1 MSLDAAWARRWIES
15 SAADI
20 AEQRD
25 YLVDLD
31 RAIGDGDHGENMDR
45 GFKAAVEALGQAQP
59 ASVAEVLKTVAKTLM
74 STVGGAAGPL
84 YGTAFLRASK
94 AAGDGDLDGA
104 GVAAV
109 IAGALDG
116 IQARGK
122 ATTGE
127 KTMVDAWTP
136 ALEAAR
142 AAAESGSDP
151 AAVLEA
157 AATAAEAGA
166 AATEPMRAT
175 KGRASYL
182 GERSIGHLDPG
193 AVSTSLILR
202 AAVRAADEA
211 GAPPSPPPSFAG
223 AGLGTSC
230 ANASSK
236 RGARAAATSATW
248 SRSSPSWARTE
259 DATAPSTRQ
268 VSTKRTRSGSSH
280 MSMTD
285 STVIVAEPR
294 SVRTMTPLP
303 SPSTAARAA
312 SRAVSTRS

>member
-1 MSLDAAWARRWIES
+1 MSLDAAWALRWIELA
-15 SAADI
+15 AADV

-94 AAGDGDLDGA
+94 AAGDGELDGA

-202 AAVRAADEA
+202 AAVRAAEEA
-211 GAPPSPPPSFAG
+211 GAA
-223 AGLGTSC
+223 
-230 ANASSK
+230 
-236 RGARAAATSATW
+236 
-248 SRSSPSWARTE
+248 
-259 DATAPSTRQ
+259 
-268 VSTKRTRSGSSH
+268 
-280 MSMTD
+280 
-285 STVIVAEPR
+285 
-294 SVRTMTPLP
+294 
-303 SPSTAARAA
+303 
-312 SRAVSTRS
+312 

>member
-1 MSLDAAWARRWIES
+1 MSLDAAWALRWIELA
-15 SAADI
+15 AADI

-59 ASVAEVLKTVAKTLM
+59 GSVAEVLKTVAKTLM

-94 AAGDGDLDGA
+94 AAGDGELDGA

-211 GAPPSPPPSFAG
+211 GAA
-223 AGLGTSC
+223 
-230 ANASSK
+230 
-236 RGARAAATSATW
+236 
-248 SRSSPSWARTE
+248 
-259 DATAPSTRQ
+259 
-268 VSTKRTRSGSSH
+268 
-280 MSMTD
+280 
-285 STVIVAEPR
+285 
-294 SVRTMTPLP
+294 
-303 SPSTAARAA
+303 
-312 SRAVSTRS
+312 

>member
-1 MSLDAAWARRWIES
+1 MSLDAAWAQRWIELA
-15 SAADI
+15 AADI

-45 GFKAAVEALGQAQP
+45 GFKAAVEALEQAQP
-59 ASVAEVLKTVAKTLM
+59 GSVAEVLKTVAKTLM

-104 GVAAV
+104 GVAAL

-142 AAAESGSDP
+142 VAAEAGSDP
-151 AAVLEA
+151 VAVLEA

-202 AAVRAADEA
+202 AAVRAAGEA
-211 GAPPSPPPSFAG
+211 GAA
-223 AGLGTSC
+223 
-230 ANASSK
+230 
-236 RGARAAATSATW
+236 
-248 SRSSPSWARTE
+248 
-259 DATAPSTRQ
+259 
-268 VSTKRTRSGSSH
+268 
-280 MSMTD
+280 
-285 STVIVAEPR
+285 
-294 SVRTMTPLP
+294 
-303 SPSTAARAA
+303 
-312 SRAVSTRS
+312 

>member
-59 ASVAEVLKTVAKTLM
+59 GSVAEVLKTVAKTLM

-94 AAGDGDLDGA
+94 AAGDGELDGA

-142 AAAESGSDP
+142 AAAEAGSDP
-151 AAVLEA
+151 VAVLEA

-166 AATEPMRAT
+166 AATEPLRAT

-202 AAVRAADEA
+202 AAVRAAGEA
-211 GAPPSPPPSFAG
+211 GAA
-223 AGLGTSC
+223 
-230 ANASSK
+230 
-236 RGARAAATSATW
+236 
-248 SRSSPSWARTE
+248 
-259 DATAPSTRQ
+259 
-268 VSTKRTRSGSSH
+268 
-280 MSMTD
+280 
-285 STVIVAEPR
+285 
-294 SVRTMTPLP
+294 
-303 SPSTAARAA
+303 
-312 SRAVSTRS
+312 

>member
-1 MSLDAAWARRWIES
+1 MSLDAAWARRWIEL
-15 SAADI
+15 AAVDV

-45 GFKAAVEALGQAQP
+45 GFKAAVEALGQAEP

-94 AAGDGDLDGA
+94 AAGDGELDAA
-104 GVAAV
+104 GVAA
-109 IAGALDG
+109 IIEGALSG

-136 ALEAAR
+136 ALDAAR
-142 AAAESGSDP
+142 AAAESGAD
-151 AAVLEA
+151 AVATLQA

-166 AATEPMRAT
+166 AATEPLRAT

-202 AAVRAADEA
+202 AA
-211 GAPPSPPPSFAG
+211 
-223 AGLGTSC
+223 
-230 ANASSK
+230 
-236 RGARAAATSATW
+236 ARAAG
-248 SRSSPSWARTE
+248 E
-259 DATAPSTRQ
+259 
-268 VSTKRTRSGSSH
+268 VG
-280 MSMTD
+280 
-285 STVIVAEPR
+285 
-294 SVRTMTPLP
+294 
-303 SPSTAARAA
+303 AA
-312 SRAVSTRS
+312 

>member
-1 MSLDAAWARRWIES
+1 MSLDAAWALRWIELA
-15 SAADI
+15 AADV

-59 ASVAEVLKTVAKTLM
+59 GSVAEVLKTVAKTLM

-94 AAGDGDLDGA
+94 AAGDGELDGA

-109 IAGALDG
+109 IAGALEG

-142 AAAESGSDP
+142 AAAEAGSDP
-151 AAVLEA
+151 VAVLEA

-202 AAVRAADEA
+202 AAARAAGEA
-211 GAPPSPPPSFAG
+211 GAA
-223 AGLGTSC
+223 
-230 ANASSK
+230 
-236 RGARAAATSATW
+236 
-248 SRSSPSWARTE
+248 
-259 DATAPSTRQ
+259 
-268 VSTKRTRSGSSH
+268 
-280 MSMTD
+280 
-285 STVIVAEPR
+285 
-294 SVRTMTPLP
+294 
-303 SPSTAARAA
+303 
-312 SRAVSTRS
+312 

>member
-1 MSLDAAWARRWIES
+1 MSVDAAWARRWIEL
-15 SAADI
+15 AA
-20 AEQRD
+20 AEVATQRD

-45 GFKAAVEALGQAQP
+45 GFSAAVEALRLAEAG
-59 ASVAEVLKTVAKTLM
+59 SVADVLKTVAKALM

-94 AAGDGDLDGA
+94 AALSLSSGDGALDGA

-127 KTMVDAWTP
+127 KTMVDAWGP
-136 ALEAAR
+136 ALNSAR
-142 AAAESGSDP
+142 AAAEADGDA

-157 AATAAEAGA
+157 AACAAEAGA
-166 AATEPMRAT
+166 QATEPLRAT

-202 AAVRAADEA
+202 AAAV
-211 GAPPSPPPSFAG
+211 
-223 AGLGTSC
+223 
-230 ANASSK
+230 
-236 RGARAAATSATW
+236 
-248 SRSSPSWARTE
+248 
-259 DATAPSTRQ
+259 
-268 VSTKRTRSGSSH
+268 
-280 MSMTD
+280 
-285 STVIVAEPR
+285 
-294 SVRTMTPLP
+294 
-303 SPSTAARAA
+303 AA
-312 SRAVSTRS
+312 SRGGEAQA

>member
-1 MSLDAAWARRWIES
+1 MSLDAAWALRWIELA
-15 SAADI
+15 AADI

-45 GFKAAVEALGQAQP
+45 GFKAAVEALEQTQP
-59 ASVAEVLKTVAKTLM
+59 GSVAEVLKTVAKTLM

-94 AAGDGDLDGA
+94 AAGDGELDGA

-142 AAAESGSDP
+142 AAAEAGGDP

-202 AAVRAADEA
+202 AAVRAAGEA
-211 GAPPSPPPSFAG
+211 GAA
-223 AGLGTSC
+223 
-230 ANASSK
+230 
-236 RGARAAATSATW
+236 
-248 SRSSPSWARTE
+248 
-259 DATAPSTRQ
+259 
-268 VSTKRTRSGSSH
+268 
-280 MSMTD
+280 
-285 STVIVAEPR
+285 
-294 SVRTMTPLP
+294 
-303 SPSTAARAA
+303 
-312 SRAVSTRS
+312 

>member
-1 MSLDAAWARRWIES
+1 MSLDAAWAQRWIELA
-15 SAADI
+15 AADI

-45 GFKAAVEALGQAQP
+45 GFKASLEALGQGQP
-59 ASVAEVLKTVAKTLM
+59 SSVAEVLKTVAKTLM

-94 AAGDGDLDGA
+94 AAGDGELDGA
-104 GVAAV
+104 VAAAV
-109 IAGALDG
+109 IAGALEG

-142 AAAESGSDP
+142 AAADSGSSA

-193 AVSTSLILR
+193 AASTSLILR
-202 AAVRAADEA
+202 AA
-211 GAPPSPPPSFAG
+211 
-223 AGLGTSC
+223 
-230 ANASSK
+230 
-236 RGARAAATSATW
+236 ARAAG
-248 SRSSPSWARTE
+248 E
-259 DATAPSTRQ
+259 
-268 VSTKRTRSGSSH
+268 VG
-280 MSMTD
+280 
-285 STVIVAEPR
+285 
-294 SVRTMTPLP
+294 
-303 SPSTAARAA
+303 AA
-312 SRAVSTRS
+312 

>member
-1 MSLDAAWARRWIES
+1 MSLDAAWALRWIELA
-15 SAADI
+15 AADV

-45 GFKAAVEALGQAQP
+45 GFKAALEALGQAQP

-94 AAGDGDLDGA
+94 AAGEGDLDGA

-166 AATEPMRAT
+166 AATEPLRAT

-202 AAVRAADEA
+202 AAVRAAGEA
-211 GAPPSPPPSFAG
+211 GAA
-223 AGLGTSC
+223 
-230 ANASSK
+230 
-236 RGARAAATSATW
+236 
-248 SRSSPSWARTE
+248 
-259 DATAPSTRQ
+259 
-268 VSTKRTRSGSSH
+268 
-280 MSMTD
+280 
-285 STVIVAEPR
+285 
-294 SVRTMTPLP
+294 
-303 SPSTAARAA
+303 
-312 SRAVSTRS
+312 

>member
-45 GFKAAVEALGQAQP
+45 GFKAALEALGQAEP
-59 ASVAEVLKTVAKTLM
+59 ASVAEVFKTVAKTLM

-94 AAGDGDLDGA
+94 AAGDGELDAA
-104 GVAAV
+104 GVAA
-109 IAGALDG
+109 IIEGALGG

-151 AAVLEA
+151 AAVFEA
-157 AATAAEAGA
+157 AAAAAEAGA
-166 AATEPMRAT
+166 AATEPLRAT

-202 AAVRAADEA
+202 AAVRAAGEA
-211 GAPPSPPPSFAG
+211 GAA
-223 AGLGTSC
+223 
-230 ANASSK
+230 
-236 RGARAAATSATW
+236 
-248 SRSSPSWARTE
+248 
-259 DATAPSTRQ
+259 
-268 VSTKRTRSGSSH
+268 
-280 MSMTD
+280 
-285 STVIVAEPR
+285 
-294 SVRTMTPLP
+294 
-303 SPSTAARAA
+303 
-312 SRAVSTRS
+312 

>member
-1 MSLDAAWARRWIES
+1 MSLDAAWARRWIELA
-15 SAADI
+15 AADI

-45 GFKAAVEALGQAQP
+45 GFKAAVEALEQAQP
-59 ASVAEVLKTVAKTLM
+59 GSVAEVLKTVAKTLM

-157 AATAAEAGA
+157 GATAAEAGA
-166 AATEPMRAT
+166 AATEPLRAT

-202 AAVRAADEA
+202 AAVRAAGEA
-211 GAPPSPPPSFAG
+211 GAA
-223 AGLGTSC
+223 
-230 ANASSK
+230 
-236 RGARAAATSATW
+236 
-248 SRSSPSWARTE
+248 
-259 DATAPSTRQ
+259 
-268 VSTKRTRSGSSH
+268 
-280 MSMTD
+280 
-285 STVIVAEPR
+285 
-294 SVRTMTPLP
+294 
-303 SPSTAARAA
+303 
-312 SRAVSTRS
+312 

>member
-1 MSLDAAWARRWIES
+1 MSLDAAWARRWIELA
-15 SAADI
+15 AADV

-59 ASVAEVLKTVAKTLM
+59 GSVAEVLKTVAKTLM

-166 AATEPMRAT
+166 AATEPLRAT

-202 AAVRAADEA
+202 AAVRAAGEV
-211 GAPPSPPPSFAG
+211 GAA
-223 AGLGTSC
+223 
-230 ANASSK
+230 
-236 RGARAAATSATW
+236 
-248 SRSSPSWARTE
+248 
-259 DATAPSTRQ
+259 
-268 VSTKRTRSGSSH
+268 
-280 MSMTD
+280 
-285 STVIVAEPR
+285 
-294 SVRTMTPLP
+294 
-303 SPSTAARAA
+303 
-312 SRAVSTRS
+312 

>member
-1 MSLDAAWARRWIES
+1 MSLDAAWALRWIELA
-15 SAADI
+15 AADV

-45 GFKAAVEALGQAQP
+45 GFKAAVEALGQAEP

-94 AAGDGDLDGA
+94 AAGDGELDGA

-122 ATTGE
+122 ATMGE

-166 AATEPMRAT
+166 AATEPLRAT

-211 GAPPSPPPSFAG
+211 GAA
-223 AGLGTSC
+223 
-230 ANASSK
+230 
-236 RGARAAATSATW
+236 
-248 SRSSPSWARTE
+248 
-259 DATAPSTRQ
+259 
-268 VSTKRTRSGSSH
+268 
-280 MSMTD
+280 
-285 STVIVAEPR
+285 
-294 SVRTMTPLP
+294 
-303 SPSTAARAA
+303 
-312 SRAVSTRS
+312 